1 MGKVAMVHR
10 WIPLNLNAIDMAFSV
25 AGFVNILNVAGS
37 TGSQSVCGGGR
48 IQPVPGSRLSA
59 DIDAR
64 SGGRELF

>member
-37 TGSQSVCGGGR
+37 TGSQSVCGFSR
-48 IQPVPGSRLSA
+48 CPVPDCRQTSA
-59 DIDAR
+59 LAQAE
-64 SGGRELF
+64 GELF